1 MADQNIIKA
10 IAKWGKDKLGNI
22 IAYKTLT
29 RCVFDDDGN
38 RLSDILASGGTGTAA
53 LMTNEDA
60 GVGRPDGTTIEV
72 KENGI
77 FGLTNSDYCQNINL
91 LYSEE
96 IQNCNILTDS
106 TKRYLL
112 NKNTLNKPP
121 ELNQNFILMTI
132 PANENNIIYYQIA
145 IASDN
150 SNQAMRSYASG
161 STGRP
166 VWSNWKYSGF
176 VKYGDYEGT
185 AIDANECISLNTI
198 YNINNGPLESKNL
211 PPNFYC
217 GILFVGICAYSSVTY
232 WQYAINFQNGK
243 TYYRYAT
250 TQPFTYDSWKA
261 WTEVSS
267 SSSSGDSTIRY
278 DETTDY
284 IQVKVNSE
292 WKNYKRAYMNIET
305 GETKYIKFVFSK
317 LNANGNQYVSLK
329 ELKLKKPN
337 GEYLDFTSYN
347 AEATAF
353 NQTNAN
359 ENAEKVIDNNLAT
372 KWVSPW
378 TFTSEKYLQVYFKN
392 GTVKLGAYNTLELY
406 VGDDSNRIPISFD
419 IMISTDGDNWTTI
432 VSETNITP
440 LSTASGELFYTTTL
454 NF

>member
-1 MADQNIIKA
+1 MADQNIMKA

-29 RCVFDDDGN
+29 RCIFDDDGN

-60 GVGRPDGTTIEV
+60 GVGRPDGTTIKV
-72 KENGI
+72 KENGV
-77 FGLTNSDYCQNINL
+77 FGLTNSDYYRNIDL

-96 IQNCNILTDS
+96 TQNCNNLTES

-112 NKNTLNKPP
+112 NKNTLNKPS
-121 ELNQNFILMTI
+121 ELAQNFILITI

-150 SNQAMRSYASG
+150 SNQFMRSYSIG
-161 STGRP
+161 STGP
-166 VWSNWKYSGF
+166 IWSSWQYSGF
-176 VKYGDYEGT
+176 IKYGNYENII
-185 AIDANECISLNTI
+185 IDANKCISFNTI
-198 YNINNGPLESKNL
+198 YNINNAHAEAKNL
-211 PPNFYC
+211 PSNFYC
-217 GILFVGICAYSSVTY
+217 GILFVGVSAYSSATY

-250 TQPFTYDSWKA
+250 TQPFTDDSWKA
-261 WTEVSS
+261 WTEVSTS
-267 SSSSGDSTIRY
+267 SSGGDSTIRY

-284 IQVKVNSE
+284 IQVKVNNE
-292 WKNYKRAYMNIET
+292 WKNYKRVYMNIEA
-305 GETKYIKFVFSK
+305 GETRYIKFVFSK

-347 AEATAF
+347 AEAAAF

-359 ENAEKVIDNNLAT
+359 ENAAKVIDNDLTT

-378 TFTSEKYLQVYFKN
+378 TFTSEKYLQIYFKN
-392 GTVKLGAYNTLELY
+392 DTVKLGAYNTLELY

-432 VSETNITP
+432 VSETDITP
-440 LSTASGELFYTTTL
+440 LSTTSGELFYTKTL
-454 NF
+454 EF

>member
-77 FGLTNSDYCQNINL
+77 FGLINSDYCQNINL

-96 IQNCNILTDS
+96 IQNCNNLTDS

-112 NKNTLNKPP
+112 NTDTLNKPS
-121 ELNQNFILMTI
+121 ELNQNFILITI

-150 SNQAMRSYASG
+150 SNQFMRSYSMA
-161 STGRP
+161 STGP
-166 VWSNWKYSGF
+166 FWSNWKYSGF
-176 VKYGDYEGT
+176 VKYGDYEDI

-198 YNINNGPLESKNL
+198 YNINNGSLESKNL
-211 PPNFYC
+211 PPSFGC
-217 GILFVGICAYSSVTY
+217 GILFVGVSAYSSATY

-261 WTEVSS
+261 WTEVK
-267 SSSSGDSTIRY
+267 GTEGNIIIDSELSI
-278 DETTDY
+278 
-284 IQVKVNSE
+284 NSE
-292 WKNYKRAYMNIET
+292 NPVQNKVVTAELNNLRQMITGSIET
-305 GETKYIKFVFSK
+305 VHVNY
-317 LNANGNQYVSLK
+317 YV
-329 ELKLKKPN
+329 
-337 GEYLDFTSYN
+337 
-347 AEATAF
+347 
-353 NQTNAN
+353 
-359 ENAEKVIDNNLAT
+359 
-372 KWVSPW
+372 
-378 TFTSEKYLQVYFKN
+378 TFTSAATGAAGYVDKYYNNLLTGEKTPFNYDTGKEGVPICGGMLQWYYPSSPYAGDLKVNVGCYVN
-392 GTVKLGAYNTLELY
+392 GNKVEAGEFLFQAVNFGSLRNYKY
-406 VGDDSNRIPISFD
+406 SISVVP
-419 IMISTDGDNWTTI
+419 WTKPETI
-432 VSETNITP
+432 
-440 LSTASGELFYTTTL
+440 
-454 NF
+454 